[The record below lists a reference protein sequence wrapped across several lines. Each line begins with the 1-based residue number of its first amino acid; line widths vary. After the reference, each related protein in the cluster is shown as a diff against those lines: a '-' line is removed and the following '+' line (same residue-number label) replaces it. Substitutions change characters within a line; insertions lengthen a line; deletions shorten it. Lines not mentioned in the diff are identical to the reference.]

1 MSLFRNVLVW
11 LLLAVVG
18 AVLAQVLLQD
28 PGYVL
33 VRYGG
38 NDYSATLVTAVGLLL
53 AALCVTS
60 VLWALLRWPF
70 RTWQRRRKRR
80 ARANLL
86 DGLLALERGDAQRA
100 EQRLREA
107 CLDADAEPLARLQA
121 ARAAFARGD
130 DVAGQ
135 ALLAGFGDRHP
146 ALQALLQAERALALG
161 QPDAALQ
168 ALEAPAAQ
176 PLPPRGQQLLA
187 QARAARPAS
196 TGADTPTPGT
206 DAPSAP

>member
-11 LLLAVVG
+11 LLLAVLG

-53 AALCVTS
+53 AALCVTG

-80 ARANLL
+80 ARASLL
-86 DGLLALERGDAQRA
+86 DGLLALERGDTERA

-107 CLDADAEPLARLQA
+107 CVDPDAEPLARLQA
-121 ARAAFARGD
+121 ARAAFARSD
-130 DVAGQ
+130 DAAGL

-146 ALQALLQAERALALG
+146 ALRALLQAERALALG
-161 QPDAALQ
+161 QPETALQ

-187 QARAARPAS
+187 QARAARSAS
-196 TGADTPTPGT
+196 TSADAPTPST
-206 DAPSAP
+206 DAPDAP

>member
-1 MSLFRNVLVW
+1 MGLFRNVLAW
-11 LLLAVVG
+11 LLLAVLG

-28 PGYVL
+28 PGHVL

-38 NDYSATLVTAVGLLL
+38 YDYSATLVTTLALLL
-53 AALCVTS
+53 AALCVAAL
-60 VLWALLRWPF
+60 LWTLLRWPF

-80 ARANLL
+80 ARASLL
-86 DGLLALERGDAQRA
+86 DGLLALERGDTERA

-107 CLDADAEPLARLQA
+107 CGDPDADPHARLQA

-130 DVAGQ
+130 DAAGQ

-146 ALQALLQAERALALG
+146 ALRALLQAERALDLG
-161 QPDAALQ
+161 QPEAALQ

-187 QARAARPAS
+187 RARAARTGS
-196 TGADTPTPGT
+196 TDTGAP
-206 DAPSAP
+206 APPADVPDVP